1 MSAADDEYD
10 EYDEYD
16 DDDDEYDKYDGD
28 ESRLSNIGMAIAF
41 LNDPERQSAL
51 AHLRK

>member
-1 MSAADDEYD
+1 MYDEYD
-10 EYDEYD
+10 EYDEHD
-16 DDDDEYDKYDGD
+16 EDDEDDEDDEYDGD